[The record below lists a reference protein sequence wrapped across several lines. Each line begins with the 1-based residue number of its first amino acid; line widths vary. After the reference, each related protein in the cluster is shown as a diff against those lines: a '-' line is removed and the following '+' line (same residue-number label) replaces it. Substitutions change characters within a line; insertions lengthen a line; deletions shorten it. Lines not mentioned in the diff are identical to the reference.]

1 MKRFA
6 FCILVV
12 YSANTLQQS
21 QVLQIFLLRLLK
33 QGMEIKLPFIEQ
45 IFDLGFESIVNFFQ
59 LVLYALSAQREVLV
73 CVQHLEGVVNLLFSL
88 VIGHLEIGVDLFA
101 GIDELE
107 NCVIGFVVLKFG
119 KLCNLSLHLDNVY
132 FLTVLF

>member
-1 MKRFA
+1 MSYWFGSYSLKAFYCKFYLLITDKGVVYFVFDTDPLQLSVKRFT

-21 QVLQIFLLRLLK
+21 QVLQIFLLRILE

-59 LVLYALSAQREVLV
+59 LVLYALSARREVLV
-73 CVQHLEGVVNLLFSL
+73 CVQHL
-88 VIGHLEIGVDLFA
+88 
-101 GIDELE
+101 
-107 NCVIGFVVLKFG
+107 
-119 KLCNLSLHLDNVY
+119 
-132 FLTVLF
+132 